1 MTISRSLL
9 RQFII
14 AAAIPLIGLGLACN
28 QSTEIPLA
36 KVGDPPKEFGKK
48 VTTAKTPKGGSPENS
63 TDYGRQQ

>member
-14 AAAIPLIGLGLACN
+14 AAAIPLIGLGLACDQSN
-28 QSTEIPLA
+28 QIPLA

-63 TDYGRQQ
+63 TDYGR